1 MKLLS
6 PAVEDYL
13 KAIYELELVS
23 GDERV
28 GTSNLADK
36 LEVSNASV
44 TGMLRKLSQMEPR
57 LADYERYRGVRLTE
71 AGRKIALEVVR
82 HHRLIEAYLIEAL
95 GYSWDEVH
103 AEAEELEHVIS
114 EELED
119 RIAAFLGHP
128 SFDPHGDPIP
138 DREGKFEEPREI
150 QLTELEAG
158 ERGKITR
165 VSDNPKLLRYL
176 DELEFGLQT
185 RVEVLERGPFEGPIH
200 VRVVDEHEVHAL
212 SRQVTD
218 QVFVSKSKSRS
229 RRTTEDV
236 GAS

>member
-6 PAVEDYL
+6 AAVEDYL
-13 KAIYELELVS
+13 KAIYELELAS
-23 GDERV
+23 GEERV
-28 GTSNLADK
+28 GTSDLADK
-36 LEVSNASV
+36 LDVSNASV

-57 LADYERYRGVRLTE
+57 LADYQRYRGVRLTE

-82 HHRLIEAYLIEAL
+82 HHRLIEAYLIQAL

-119 RIAAFLGHP
+119 RIAAYLGHP

-138 DREGKFEEPREI
+138 DREGNLEETGEI
-150 QLTELEAG
+150 QLTDLETG
-158 ERGKITR
+158 ERATITR

-176 DELEFGLQT
+176 DELDFGLRT
-185 RVEVLERGPFEGPIH
+185 DVEVVERGPFGGPLH
-200 VRVVDEHEVHAL
+200 VRAAEEDKVHAL

-218 QVFVSKSKSRS
+218 QVFVSTAKSTS

-236 GAS
+236 GST